1 MAIRTG
7 KLREWTK
14 DELEDAY
21 LRLYDENQEFRRVI
35 ADQNSKIKTLN
46 TKIIRIAADNKKFS
60 DVCAKAK
67 EDVLQADQHTKKD
80 EEPPLDK
87 TTPLLRKIKRQ
98 NVQNAALEQAIK
110 QLNNQNIQMKSR
122 IKELELVVDNQNKI
136 IRDKEEAEDAFK
148 QRDTFAESIAMIRLK
163 RQLAEKEKE
172 IEHLTTQVV
181 STQEQLNLVDLEKH
195 SIHKQDMQ
203 TDSMGKNELQIKLRF
218 LEDKVVEYETEN
230 KILRESNEQILKSSL
245 ARGSDLQTVDL
256 LLEKLQNLERKMSA
270 SRGDREK
277 QYEEMR
283 SIHSSLQTR
292 AQSAET
298 RIEALSRRLEDSQ
311 PSRNLQE
318 LCESVGLSV
327 KDLEAALIR
336 MSRRREYPAGD
347 TDADVLSWT
356 SKTPQ
361 NEATKGAHAE
371 AVGGLARARLPITQ
385 YRVPEEYR
393 RAVVNATT
401 QFDLIQFGKYTPL
414 LEPGSGRARG
424 LGLQRAL
431 PTAKSFPG
439 EGPSFE
445 DGRNLFEINLGEID
459 LTPDQLEA
467 CPNGVF
473 CVWRFY
479 DFEVQSTGTVRGRR
493 SNFNLTVQYPVITD
507 EAFWTYLHEETLF
520 KNIDKHC
527 SIELH
532 KVLPDLSS
540 QQIGEFELGLQYLLR
555 PESYTSTNTDG
566 AAQHSVRVSRVGRFR
581 ATKQHRDVE
590 EGEQQHQQRIIG
602 QVVYWVGFRAPIDRF
617 LRILKIP
624 EGQSGYQHGLEV
636 MSLSLKCPRNEK
648 RRVKRTKDYLEQN
661 QKKGRLR
668 DFDEASNRSHRRG
681 KRQLLIGLSVEEFA
695 LQVDFCFAYTFWRC
709 PEYVSRM
716 YEPPATDIRL
726 ITLRDSPQLDRHLRS
741 SSLKVL
747 LIEAKEGS
755 YLGMA
760 EVPLCELA
768 ESGGSVNGTFEVHQ
782 QPPRQPKIPPISVKM
797 EWKSVTTAD
806 ERRAS
811 GQKSP
816 SLL

>member
-1 MAIRTG
+1 
-7 KLREWTK
+7 
-14 DELEDAY
+14 
-21 LRLYDENQEFRRVI
+21 
-35 ADQNSKIKTLN
+35 
-46 TKIIRIAADNKKFS
+46 
-60 DVCAKAK
+60 
-67 EDVLQADQHTKKD
+67 
-80 EEPPLDK
+80 
-87 TTPLLRKIKRQ
+87 
-98 NVQNAALEQAIK
+98 
-110 QLNNQNIQMKSR
+110 MKSR

-148 QRDTFAESIAMIRLK
+148 QRDTFAENIEMIRLK

-172 IEHLTTQVV
+172 IEHLTTQVA
-181 STQEQLNLVDLEKH
+181 STREQLNLVDLEKH
-195 SIHKQDMQ
+195 TLPSQPCHVYRSLIYPSIRVSNLQDLSITNPSISGTQ
-203 TDSMGKNELQIKLRF
+203 THIHAQSSPF
-218 LEDKVVEYETEN
+218 L
-230 KILRESNEQILKSSL
+230 ILIHPLKSSL

-256 LLEKLQNLERKMSA
+256 LLEKLQHLERKMSA

-283 SIHSSLQTR
+283 RIHSSLQTR

-347 TDADVLSWT
+347 TDADVLPWT

-401 QFDLIQFGKYTPL
+401 QFDLTQFGKYTPL
-414 LEPGSGRARG
+414 LEPGSGRAKG

-431 PTAKSFPG
+431 PTA
-439 EGPSFE
+439 
-445 DGRNLFEINLGEID
+445 INLGEID

-507 EAFWTYLHEETLF
+507 EAFWTYLHEETLL

-555 PESYTSTNTDG
+555 PESYASTNTDG
-566 AAQHSVRVSRVGRFR
+566 TAQHSVRVSRVGRFR

-590 EGEQQHQQRIIG
+590 EGEQQHQQRIVG

-617 LRILKIP
+617 LR
-624 EGQSGYQHGLEV
+624 
-636 MSLSLKCPRNEK
+636 
-648 RRVKRTKDYLEQN
+648 DYLEQH

-668 DFDEASNRSHRRG
+668 DFDEASNRSHQRG
-681 KRQLLIGLSVEEFA
+681 KRQLSIGLSVEEFA
-695 LQVDFCFAYTFWRC
+695 PQVDFCFAYTFWRC
-709 PEYVSRM
+709 PEYVSRI

-806 ERRAS
+806 ERLDNPGYSSELGCHPIKVPNDRLEKCDRQPRGVIRANV
-811 GQKSP
+811 QCVQ
-816 SLL
+816 LLGKINTIPEFVSKDDLQEEITVRFAAEPPFLTSSK